1 MPAGGRGLEEEKG
14 THSDMIAFDTRHAA
28 ETLTDAGSK
37 ATHAKAIVA
46 ALSEAVGEPIT
57 RADLDPLA
65 TKADLEHFATKA
77 DLAAIVRLA
86 P

>member
-1 MPAGGRGLEEEKG
+1 MKG
-14 THSDMIAFDTRHAA
+14 THPDMIAFDTLHAA
-28 ETLTDAGSK
+28 GTLTDAGSN

-57 RADLDPLA
+57 RAGLDPLA

-77 DLAAIVRLA
+77 DVAATVRLA